1 MALFLQAQKAN
12 PRAGKTTSAGTR
24 TRTKLLLESP
34 GPCSGSSPLGSEEE
48 EDPSDMTMLVSGVV
62 VEEGGR
68 PGRGRPKGGEE
79 EEDEEEDGLV
89 VSVES
94 SWNVRS

>member
-1 MALFLQAQKAN
+1 
-12 PRAGKTTSAGTR
+12 
-24 TRTKLLLESP
+24 
-34 GPCSGSSPLGSEEE
+34 
-48 EDPSDMTMLVSGVV
+48 MTMLVSGVV

-79 EEDEEEDGLV
+79 EEGGEDGLV

-94 SWNVRS
+94 SWNVRKQLL